1 MTRRR
6 QPPRKRTGAGGQPPA
21 ARAPAQARTPKP
33 ADTSAQPV
41 RPGRIS
47 IWPLSGAGLTLVTL
61 LVVGLV
67 VGIVVALH
75 SAGSSSPPP
84 FGTPLP
90 AP

>member
-6 QPPRKRTGAGGQPPA
+6 QQPRKRTGAGGQARA
-21 ARAPAQARTPKP
+21 ARAPAQPATRKP
-33 ADTSAQPV
+33 ADASAKPA
-41 RPGRIS
+41 RSGRIT

-61 LVVGLV
+61 IVVGLV
-67 VGIVVALH
+67 VGIIVALH
-75 SAGSSSPPP
+75 GSGGSSPPP